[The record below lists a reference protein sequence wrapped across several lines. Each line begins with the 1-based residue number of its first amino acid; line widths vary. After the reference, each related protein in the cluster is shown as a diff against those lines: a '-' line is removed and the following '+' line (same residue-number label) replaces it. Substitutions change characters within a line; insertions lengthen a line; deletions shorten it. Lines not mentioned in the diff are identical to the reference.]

1 MATAAMHHIMPKL
14 HIGSSRD
21 KDGRKESRSEAS
33 ANNRAREEEKS
44 RLLAWEAH
52 KQPLEYEQILVEP
65 NSKPVGHSSKVLRR
79 EDFDLVKT
87 LGTGMRP
94 QPEHAYSK
102 WSRIADQVG
111 RHRHICKS
119 MACESRHTEE
129 RRCRQSLRSQDFAQD
144 RCHSSEAGRT
154 RPQRTQCPSLCSRP
168 PLHHDNGGQLPRPRH
183 PIHAGKSL

>member
-33 ANNRAREEEKS
+33 ANNRAREEEKN

-52 KQPLEYEQILVEP
+52 KQPLEYDQILVEP

-87 LGTGMRP
+87 LGTGMRLRTDYD
-94 QPEHAYSK
+94 Q
-102 WSRIADQVG
+102 RIAFADYECP
-111 RHRHICKS
+111 HRHICKS
-119 MACESRHTEE
+119 LARELGHVEE
-129 RRCRQSLRSQDFAQD
+129 GGCRQGLCSQDITQDRRCVDLLRPNTGEP
-144 RCHSSEAGRT
+144 C
-154 RPQRTQCPSLCSRP
+154 
-168 PLHHDNGGQLPRPRH
+168 
-183 PIHAGKSL
+183 

>member
-44 RLLAWEAH
+44 RLLAWEAQ
-52 KQPLEYEQILVEP
+52 KQPLEYNEILVEP

-87 LGTGMRP
+87 LGTGMRL
-94 QPEHAYSK
+94 QSDRRLQAAYANHK
-102 WSRIADQVG
+102 RP
-111 RHRHICKS
+111 HRHICKS
-119 MACESRHTEE
+119 LARELGDAEE
-129 RRCRQSLRSQDFAQD
+129 GGCRKGLCSQDTTKD
-144 RCHSSEAGRT
+144 RWYVEV
-154 RPQRTQCPSLCSRP
+154 LCLNTGEP
-168 PLHHDNGGQLPRPRH
+168 F
-183 PIHAGKSL
+183 